1 MSQAEIKRPLFVWVI
16 FLFTMFSAAFMAIGS
31 YFAFSSNTGELTE
44 LTGYVDSLGFI
55 DWALMALTGS
65 LNFAGAIF
73 LFRLKVIAVHMLTFA
88 FLLTIASS
96 IWEIVTNNY
105 IEELHSIG
113 SGAVEGAL
121 LGAVISTAIVAYSWH
136 LKNKN
141 ILS

>member
-31 YFAFSSNTGELTE
+31 YFAFSSSTGEMTE

-55 DWALMALTGS
+55 DWALMALTTV
-65 LNFAGAIF
+65 LNLAGTIF
-73 LFRLKVIAVHMLTFA
+73 LFRLKVIAVPLLTFA
-88 FLLTIASS
+88 FLLGIASS
-96 IWEIVTNNY
+96 IWEIAANNY
-105 IEELHSIG
+105 IEELQSVG
-113 SGAVEGAL
+113 PGAVEGAL